1 MHQVVCNI
9 WYAEYI
15 LAWTVKSMMMK
26 TMMMKDEVVIIY
38 TFKNC
43 ACRPPNVTYFYESFF
58 VKSCV
63 SSTLTF
69 NYANEMPRSQAQV
82 NNDVTDS
89 VG

>member
-1 MHQVVCNI
+1 MSTSEQTILNSDALKLSDFVRTISH
-9 WYAEYI
+9 EEMRSGHYI
-15 LAWTVKSMMMK
+15 HL
-26 TMMMKDEVVIIY
+26 E
-38 TFKNC
+38 NC
-43 ACRPPNVTYFYESFF
+43 AYRPPNVMYFYESFF